1 MVINSLKCLAVKLI
15 GNIKSKWS
23 HTKKNQTSLTVI
35 IPKNKTLHLRFF

>member
-23 HTKKNQTSLTVI
+23 QKKIQTSLTVI
-35 IPKNKTLHLRFF
+35 SP